1 MIYKER
7 GQARHLSSSD
17 NIKTTLCLK
26 PGKGNH
32 MSGEASYDPAPFY
45 VLNLKYVFEGILTP
59 TIGLIGIIGI
69 ETTSKL
75 KIVTQIFHRKP
86 CHPYCSILQE
96 A

>member
-7 GQARHLSSSD
+7 GLARHLSSSD
-17 NIKTTLCLK
+17 NLETTLCWK
-26 PGKGNH
+26 PLTGNH

-69 ETTSKL
+69 ETASK
-75 KIVTQIFHRKP
+75 I
-86 CHPYCSILQE
+86 
-96 A
+96 

>member
-1 MIYKER
+1 MAELSWEDFRFCVYSREIVMIYKER

-17 NIKTTLCLK
+17 NIETTLCWK

-45 VLNLKYVFEGILTP
+45 VLNLKYVFEGILMP

-69 ETTSKL
+69 E
-75 KIVTQIFHRKP
+75 
-86 CHPYCSILQE
+86 LQVK
-96 A
+96 